1 MTIPSP
7 LLLAA
12 ETAGTAAAE
21 APATQSLLKFITG
34 GGPIGYLIVALSVAA
49 VTLVVI
55 ELVQLRR
62 VNLIPPPKV
71 EALKGM
77 LASGQ
82 AASALEF
89 CLLPANDCY
98 LTRILAPALQRYQ
111 RSAFGAFEM
120 KNALEE
126 SGAEETA
133 RLFRTLDAIGVIG
146 AVAPLLGLLGTVQ
159 GMIGAF
165 DTVATSGANNPGY
178 YGDLASNIS
187 IALITTFQGLVVAI
201 PCVSLY
207 TFFRNRI
214 DGLAAEAGLVCEDL
228 MVALEGGGAGAR
240 R

>member
-1 MTIPSP
+1 MPHVTTS

-12 ETAGTAAAE
+12 ETAAAD
-21 APATQSLLKFITG
+21 APAGQNLLKFITG
-34 GGPIGYLIVALSVAA
+34 GGPIGYLIVFLSVAA
-49 VTLVVI
+49 VALVVI
-55 ELVQLRR
+55 EFVQLRR

-71 EALKGM
+71 EALRGM
-77 LASGQ
+77 LANGQ

-165 DTVATSGANNPGY
+165 DTVATSGATNPGY

-228 MVALEGGGAGAR
+228 MVALEGGGAGTR